1 MAGAMAIMTAWC
13 APAEGDLQIGRL
25 GDFRLESGV
34 EIQDCQAGYRTF
46 GKLNA
51 QRSNAILFPTW
62 FTGTTQQLIGL
73 IGPGK
78 LVDSSQYFV
87 IAVDALGDGVSSSP
101 SNSAAQPRM
110 KFPEFSIRDM
120 VAAEH
125 ELVTKVLGL
134 THLRAVMGISMGG
147 MQTFQWMVSY
157 PDFIDSAIPI
167 VGSPRLGSYDLLLWQ
182 AELHAIEADA
192 NWQHG
197 EYQTRPV
204 AAMRTVADIHTLALQ
219 TPQFRDRE
227 TSPEKFAEFLTT
239 TEHSTAEGFD
249 TNNWYRQAQAMI
261 GHDVSKPFGGDMQK
275 AAAAVHAH
283 VLIVASLQDHMV
295 TPWPA
300 LDYGKLLKARTLEL
314 NSDCGHLAV
323 GCEEAK
329 IGAAIAR
336 FLAE

>member
-1 MAGAMAIMTAWC
+1 MTAVTAWC
-13 APAEGDLQIGRL
+13 AAAQGNLQMGKL
-25 GDFRLESGV
+25 GDFRLESGAV
-34 EIQDCQAGYRTF
+34 IRDCQAGYRTF

-51 QRSNAILFPTW
+51 QRSNAVLFPSW
-62 FTGTTQQLIGL
+62 FTGTSQDLAAL

-78 LVDSSQYFV
+78 LVDYSEYFV
-87 IAVDALGDGVSSSP
+87 IAVDALGDGLSSSP

-110 KFPEFSIRDM
+110 KFPAFSIRDM
-120 VAAEH
+120 VAAAH
-125 ELVTKVLGL
+125 PLATKVLGL
-134 THLRAVMGISMGG
+134 PHLRAVMGISMGG

-157 PDFIDSAIPI
+157 PDFMDRAIPI

-192 NWQHG
+192 NWEHG
-197 EYQTRPV
+197 EYKARPA
-204 AAMRTVADIHTLALQ
+204 AAMRTVADIHGLALQ
-219 TPQFRDRE
+219 TPQLRDRE
-227 TSPEKFAEFLTT
+227 TSPGKFPEFLAASERGTM
-239 TEHSTAEGFD
+239 EGFD
-249 TNNWYRQAQAMI
+249 TNNWYRQAQAMM

-275 AAAAVHAH
+275 AAGEVHAR
-283 VLIVASLQDHMV
+283 VLVVASLQDHMV

-300 LDYGKLLKARTLEL
+300 LDFAKLLKARTLEL
-314 NSDCGHLAV
+314 DSDCGHLAV